1 MSVDHQHLVAQLC
14 QPRHVA
20 MSLITR
26 PDVTTNAGILCMP
39 CIFCLLSATSHKCLV
54 RHVVHVA
61 PQEVLF
67 LSDAQMQDFAFLRR
81 LYLTKRAVLAF
92 ERKKLVEQL
101 HINSSTLPH
110 PAEGELNASDLAGK
124 LRQNAREDY
133 EVYIKIGY
141 AVRRGVSLVHITA
154 GVQNQSL
161 VRLPLRSIRSTSM
174 APTNVIAFKPHLCGL
189 PL

>member
-1 MSVDHQHLVAQLC
+1 MPPWLLTQ
-14 QPRHVA
+14 
-20 MSLITR
+20 
-26 PDVTTNAGILCMP
+26 PDVVINAGILCMP
-39 CIFCLLSATSHKCLV
+39 CIFCLHCSHI
-54 RHVVHVA
+54 RHVGHA
-61 PQEVLF
+61 ALQRVLF

-101 HINSSTLPH
+101 HVNSSTLPH

-161 VRLPLRSIRSTSM
+161 TRLPLDCIRFTSTYGC
-174 APTNVIAFKPHLCGL
+174 HLRMS
-189 PL
+189 